1 MKKTA
6 CSIIAIICLL
16 LAACEMP
23 KESTQK
29 DFVGGKTIGSYERA
43 VYHMYGDSVGV
54 ADFVGKYLYL
64 DGTVKSIAKKGE
76 EFYAAVDAG
85 NGRRWIVPLG
95 MEPDCKM
102 ELCTAFIGKKVRVF
116 GEYAAFAAQ
125 ENMPVLALHHA
136 VDSQTG
142 EVFGT
147 RWFIEGD
154 GALSLP
160 ADGHRPI
167 ESPAVYMLPS
177 PAPSF
182 PVRTPTVGDV
192 PDASITE
199 EVYEQI
205 ANNMRYEEVVTIIG
219 CEGALIKETVNSE
232 GEMTRLYQWRAVYGS
247 NSVANVLFRNGKVY
261 AKAKTGF

>member
-1 MKKTA
+1 MKKTVFVA
-6 CSIIAIICLL
+6 IAIICLL

-29 DFVGGKTIGSYERA
+29 NFVGGKTIGNYERA
-43 VYHMYGDSVGV
+43 VYHMYGDRVGG

-76 EFYAAVDAG
+76 EFYAVVDAG

-102 ELCTAFIGKKVRVF
+102 ELCTAFVGKKVRIF
-116 GEYAAFAAQ
+116 GEYAAFAVQ

-160 ADGHRPI
+160 ADGRRQI
-167 ESPAVYMLPS
+167 ESPAAYVPPS
-177 PAPSF
+177 PEPSS

-192 PDASITE
+192 PDENITE
-199 EVYEQI
+199 EAYEQI
-205 ANNMRYEEVVTIIG
+205 TTNMHYEEIVELLG
-219 CEGALIKETVNSE
+219 SDGALLKETVNSE
-232 GEMTRLYQWRAVYGS
+232 GEMTRLYQWRAVYGA
-247 NSVANVLFRNGKVY
+247 NSVANVLFRDGKVY